1 MSKQIQWFPGHM
13 SKASREVQEKLKLV
27 DLVVELVDA
36 RIPLS
41 SANPM
46 LDKIIENKPRLVFF
60 TKADLADPHIGKQ
73 WENYYKDKGAEILV
87 MDVVSN
93 FSKEKFTNAV
103 MSCVKEKLEKEKKK
117 GLKPRSIRAMIV
129 GIPNVGKS
137 TLINKL
143 AKRKAANVG
152 NKPGVTK
159 QQQWIRVGDDF
170 ELLDTPGILWPKFED
185 EKVANNIAL
194 IGSIK
199 DQILPKDDVVKY
211 GLNFMNQYYKGRLEK
226 RYQLEKVDLD
236 DIDGF
241 YEHVGRIRGCLVSN
255 NEVDYEKVSDLIL
268 NDIRSKY
275 LGRITFDRLT

>member
-1 MSKQIQWFPGHM
+1 MSKQIQWYPGHM

-27 DLVVELVDA
+27 DLVVELIDA

-46 LDKIIENKPRLVFF
+46 LDEIIGNKPRLIIL
-60 TKADLADPHIGKQ
+60 TKADLADPRVSKE
-73 WENYYKDKGAEILV
+73 WEKYYRNKGAEILV
-87 MDVVSN
+87 MDVVSG
-93 FSKEKFTNAV
+93 FSKDKFKSAV
-103 MSCVKEKLEKEKKK
+103 MSCVSEILEKERKK
-117 GLKPRSIRAMIV
+117 GLKSRSIRAMIV

-143 AKRKAANVG
+143 AKRKATIVG

-159 QQQWIRVGDDF
+159 QQQWIKVGDDF
-170 ELLDTPGILWPKFED
+170 ELLDTPGILWPKFSN
-185 EKVANNIAL
+185 EKVANHIAV

-211 GLNFMNQYYKGRLEK
+211 ALNFMNEHYSGRLEK
-226 RYQLEKVDLD
+226 RYQISKIDLE

-241 YEHVGRIRGCLVSN
+241 YEHVGRVRGCLIAN

-268 NDIRSKY
+268 HDIRNMY
-275 LGRITFDRLT
+275 LGRITFDRIS

>member
-46 LDKIIENKPRLVFF
+46 LDEVIGNKQRLVFF
-60 TKADLADPHIGKQ
+60 TKADLADPRICKE
-73 WENYYKDKGAEILV
+73 WEDYYTSKGADILV
-87 MDVVSN
+87 MDVISG

-103 MSCVKEKLEKEKKK
+103 KNCVKEKMEREKKK
-117 GLKPRSIRAMIV
+117 GLRPRSIRAMIV

-170 ELLDTPGILWPKFED
+170 ELLDTPGILWPKFDD
-185 EKVANNIAL
+185 EATANNIAI

-199 DQILPKDDVVKY
+199 DQILPKDDVVRY
-211 GLNFMNQYYKGRLEK
+211 ALNFLNNNYKGRLEK
-226 RYQLEKVDLD
+226 RYQLGEINLD
-236 DIDGF
+236 DIDAF
-241 YEHVGRIRGCLVSN
+241 YEHVGRLRGCLIAN
-255 NEVDYEKVSDLIL
+255 NEVDYDKVSDLIL
-268 NDIRSKY
+268 HDIRNKY
-275 LGRITFDRLT
+275 LGRITFDRLS

>member
-46 LDKIIENKPRLVFF
+46 LDKIIDNKPRLVFF
-60 TKADLADPHIGKQ
+60 TKADLADPRIGKE
-73 WENYYKDKGAEILV
+73 WENYYKEKGAEILV

-103 MSCVKEKLEKEKKK
+103 MNCVREKLENEKKK
-117 GLKPRSIRAMIV
+117 GLRPRSIRAMIV

-143 AKRKAANVG
+143 AKRKATNVG

-159 QQQWIRVGDDF
+159 QQQWIKVGDDF

-185 EKVANNIAL
+185 AKIANNIAI

-211 GLNFMNQYYKGRLEK
+211 ALEFMNEYYKGRLEK
-226 RYQLEKVDLD
+226 RYQLEKLNLE

-241 YEHVGRIRGCLVSN
+241 YEHVGRIRGCLVAN

-268 NDIRSKY
+268 YDIRNKY
-275 LGRITFDRLT
+275 LGRITFDRLI